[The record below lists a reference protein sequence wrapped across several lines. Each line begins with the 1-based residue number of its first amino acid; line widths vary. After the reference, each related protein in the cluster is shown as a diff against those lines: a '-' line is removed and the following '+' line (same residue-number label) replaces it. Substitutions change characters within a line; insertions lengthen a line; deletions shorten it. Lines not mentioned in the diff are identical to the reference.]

1 MQNIPDYSG
10 IKFSMA
16 DMERFFKD
24 GNVQLSDQT
33 KQKLN
38 TIFEKC
44 DKRGED
50 GKKLKGGDGVLTG
63 KERESFMKK
72 IKHKMPEIYENVV
85 DFFVAVDVIEEL
97 DQADAVQKK
106 SLQQVQKEHEQ
117 NAKDLRMLQ
126 NRKKIEKWLK
136 TTSQSLQ
143 EIQEQELEKL
153 KKLEQEYQQEKVQR
167 EIKFE
172 LDKEQERK

>member
-1 MQNIPDYSG
+1 MQNIPDYSN

-24 GNVQLSDQT
+24 GNVQLNDQT

-44 DKRGED
+44 DIRGED
-50 GKKLKGGDGVLTG
+50 GKKLQDGDGILTG

-72 IKHKMPEIYENVV
+72 VKHKMPEIYEKVV
-85 DFFVAVDVIEEL
+85 DFFVAVDVVEEL
-97 DQADAVQKK
+97 NQAAAVKK
-106 SLQQVQKEHEQ
+106 SLQEVQETHEQ
-117 NAKDLRMLQ
+117 NKRDLQMMQ
-126 NRKKIEKWLK
+126 NRKKIDKWLESK
-136 TTSQSLQ
+136 KESLQ
-143 EIQEQELEKL
+143 ELQEQELEKL
-153 KKLEQEYQQEKVQR
+153 KKLEQEFQQEKDQR